1 MSSFAKPQ
9 RLRQKSQFDW
19 VFADA
24 NKFSSAQLTVL
35 VRPNGRSRARLGLAI
50 AKKADPH
57 AVGRNRIKRLLREA
71 FRAQQ
76 LLLPPVDLIV
86 LARPTIRHAS
96 NEVVRTEF
104 MTTLSKLSKRFNAP
118 ARGHDALTT
127 SG

>member
-24 NKFSSAQLTVL
+24 KKFSSSQLTVL
-35 VRPNGRSRARLGLAI
+35 VRPNGRKRARLGLAI

-76 LLLPPVDLIV
+76 LLLPAVDLIV
-86 LARPTIRHAS
+86 LARPSIRTAP
-96 NEVVRTEF
+96 NETVRAEF
-104 MTTLSKLSKRFNAP
+104 TSTLSKLTTRFGGNVCRDEAS
-118 ARGHDALTT
+118 HTT
-127 SG
+127 G